1 MLIRK
6 RVVSEYENHIG
17 EWFLQCEWAGWFSQF
32 WAVLDGFVGFAV
44 FSGFAVYAVEKKGKV
59 YKPQKKRKER
69 YINHKSSMS
78 HIIYFQIRIF
88 KPILWYAVYYNCN
101 TNNKTYCYYCCCY
114 SCCYS
119 CYFCWCYCCARR
131 RRNHGVVS
139 RVQATARAKAQV
151 WATAKP

>member
-1 MLIRK
+1 MG
-6 RVVSEYENHIG
+6 V
-17 EWFLQCEWAGWFSQF
+17 AQF
-32 WAVLDGFVGFAV
+32 PRFPLRGLSPSTKTILANGSRSLSGRDGFLSFGWVLR
-44 FSGFAVYAVEKKGKV
+44 FSRVLRFT
-59 YKPQKKRKER
+59 QLKRKER

-114 SCCYS
+114 CCCYS